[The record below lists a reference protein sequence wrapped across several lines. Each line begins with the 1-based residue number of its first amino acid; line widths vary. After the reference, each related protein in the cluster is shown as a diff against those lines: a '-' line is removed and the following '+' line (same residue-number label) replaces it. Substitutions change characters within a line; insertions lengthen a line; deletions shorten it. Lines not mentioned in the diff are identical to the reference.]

1 MSKTAAVLGTLI
13 ALGVGVA
20 AGFYLPSFLN
30 PPAPPKASAPAAP
43 VTPVAPA
50 APRAMVVEAA
60 IVETVLFPRGLT
72 AVGSLRS
79 EESVVL
85 RSEVVGRIKEI
96 NFKEGSPV
104 AKGQVLFRLDDA
116 VARAELE
123 QVKANLSL
131 SQSQSNRASSL
142 HAEGYVSKQFRDE
155 AANALKVQQ
164 AAVQLAQ
171 ARLDKTVI
179 NAPFDGVVGLR
190 SVSVGDYV
198 SAGQDLAPLE
208 AIRLLKADFR
218 LPELYVSKVQ
228 LGQRIELRFDALPGK
243 TRFGEVY
250 AISPLVD
257 AGGRSILV
265 RALVANQDGLLRP
278 GMFARIQ
285 LLVQEGKALVVP
297 EAAVVSSGQGHL
309 VYRIEDGR
317 AVRTDITIGERR
329 DGLVEVLMGL
339 DDGDQVLVAG
349 LQRVQNNAPVKVTGK
364 PMSAREAASKAGDV
378 PSAGIGGVNPAS
390 AGASAASSPAA
401 APAPMSV
408 TTPTSAP
415 TPVQAGGAAAAKSQP
430 AK

>member
-1 MSKTAAVLGTLI
+1 M
-13 ALGVGVA
+13 A
-20 AGFYLPSFLN
+20 AGLYLPDLLKTPSANKAALPAS
-30 PPAPPKASAPAAP
+30 PPSSLAPAAN
-43 VTPVAPA
+43 
-50 APRAMVVEAA
+50 APRPTVVEASVA
-60 IVETVLFPRGLT
+60 EIVPFPRGLT

-79 EESVVL
+79 EESVML
-85 RSEVVGRIKEI
+85 RSEIVGRIKEI

-104 AKGQVLFRLDDA
+104 AKGQMLFRLDDA

-131 SQSQSNRASSL
+131 SQSQSSRASSL

-155 AANALKVQQ
+155 ASNALKVQQ

-179 NAPFDGVVGLR
+179 TAPFDGVVGLR
-190 SVSVGDYV
+190 TVSVGDYV

-228 LGQRIELRFDALPGK
+228 LGQRIELKFDALPGK
-243 TRFGEVY
+243 TRSGEVY

-265 RALVANQDGLLRP
+265 RALVANEDGLLRP

-309 VYRIEDGR
+309 VYRIEDGK

-329 DGLVEVLMGL
+329 DGLVEVIQGL
-339 DDGDQVLVAG
+339 ENGDQVLVAG
-349 LQRVQNNAPVKVTGK
+349 LQRIQNNAPVKVAGK
-364 PMSAREAASKAGDV
+364 PLTAREAASKAGDV
-378 PSAGIGGVNPAS
+378 PAAGIGGGS
-390 AGASAASSPAA
+390 GASPGATSGAPQAATPAGLSAVSSP
-401 APAPMSV
+401 
-408 TTPTSAP
+408 SA
-415 TPVQAGGAAAAKSQP
+415 VQP
-430 AK
+430 AR

>member
-1 MSKTAAVLGTLI
+1 M
-13 ALGVGVA
+13 
-20 AGFYLPSFLN
+20 
-30 PPAPPKASAPAAP
+30 
-43 VTPVAPA
+43 
-50 APRAMVVEAA
+50 
-60 IVETVLFPRGLT
+60 
-72 AVGSLRS
+72 
-79 EESVVL
+79 L

-104 AKGQVLFRLDDA
+104 AKGQVLFRLDDS

-179 NAPFDGVVGLR
+179 TAPFEGVVGLR
-190 SVSVGDYV
+190 TVSVGDYV

-228 LGQRIELRFDALPGK
+228 LGQRIELKFDALPGK
-243 TRFGEVY
+243 TRTGEVY

-265 RALVANQDGLLRP
+265 RALVANEDGLLRP

-297 EAAVVSSGQGHL
+297 EASVVSSGQGHL

-329 DGLVEVLMGL
+329 DGVVEVLQGV
-339 DDGDQVLVAG
+339 DNGDQVVVAG
-349 LQRVQNNAPVKVTGK
+349 LQRVQHNAPVKVTGK
-364 PMSAREAASKAGDV
+364 PLSARESAIKAGDV
-378 PSAGIGGVNPAS
+378 P
-390 AGASAASSPAA
+390 
-401 APAPMSV
+401 APGSV
-408 TTPTSAP
+408 TTN
-415 TPVQAGGAAAAKSQP
+415 QP
-430 AK
+430 K

>member
-1 MSKTAAVLGTLI
+1 MAVE
-13 ALGVGVA
+13 
-20 AGFYLPSFLN
+20 S
-30 PPAPPKASAPAAP
+30 
-43 VTPVAPA
+43 
-50 APRAMVVEAA
+50 A
-60 IVETVLFPRGLT
+60 IVETVPFPRGLT

-79 EESVVL
+79 EESVML

-104 AKGQVLFRLDDA
+104 ARGQVLFRLDDS

-179 NAPFDGVVGLR
+179 TAPFEGVVGLR
-190 SVSVGDYV
+190 TVSVGDYV

-243 TRFGEVY
+243 TRTGEVY

-265 RALVANQDGLLRP
+265 RALVANEDGLLRP

-297 EAAVVSSGQGHL
+297 EASVVSSGQGHL

-329 DGLVEVLMGL
+329 DGLVEVLQGVEN
-339 DDGDQVLVAG
+339 GDQVVVAG
-349 LQRVQNNAPVKVTGK
+349 LQRVQHNAPVKVAGK
-364 PMSAREAASKAGDV
+364 PLPARESALKAGAV
-378 PSAGIGGVNPAS
+378 PAPGPAVASPDSNVSSATSP
-390 AGASAASSPAA
+390 GASGSSG
-401 APAPMSV
+401 
-408 TTPTSAP
+408 T
-415 TPVQAGGAAAAKSQP
+415 AGTNQP
-430 AK
+430 K

>member
-20 AGFYLPSFLN
+20 AGLYLPNYLN
-30 PPAPPKASAPAAP
+30 PPANSNAPASSAPAAP
-43 VTPVAPA
+43 ASSAAAP
-50 APRAMVVEAA
+50 PRAMVVESAV
-60 IVETVLFPRGLT
+60 VETVPFPRGLT
-72 AVGSLRS
+72 AIGSLRS
-79 EESVVL
+79 EESVML

-104 AKGQVLFRLDDA
+104 AKGQVLFRLDDS

-179 NAPFDGVVGLR
+179 TAPFEGVVGLR
-190 SVSVGDYV
+190 AVSVGDYV

-228 LGQRIELRFDALPGK
+228 LGQRIELKFDALPGK
-243 TRFGEVY
+243 TRTGEVY

-265 RALVANQDGLLRP
+265 RALVANEDALLRP

-297 EAAVVSSGQGHL
+297 EASVVSSGQGHL

-317 AVRTDITIGERR
+317 AVRTEVTIGERR
-329 DGLVEVLMGL
+329 DGLVEVLQGVEN
-339 DDGDQVLVAG
+339 GDQVVVAG
-349 LQRVQNNAPVKVTGK
+349 LQRVQHNAPVKVTGK
-364 PMSAREAASKAGDV
+364 PLPARESALKAGAV
-378 PSAGIGGVNPAS
+378 PAPGPAV
-390 AGASAASSPAA
+390 ASPDSNASSATSPGAPGSSGVAA
-401 APAPMSV
+401 
-408 TTPTSAP
+408 TN
-415 TPVQAGGAAAAKSQP
+415 QP
-430 AK
+430 K

>member
-1 MSKTAAVLGTLI
+1 MSKTAAVFGTLI
-13 ALGVGVA
+13 ALGIGVV
-20 AGFYLPSFLN
+20 AGLYLPDFLN
-30 PPAPPKASAPAAP
+30 ASSPNKSATPSAP
-43 VTPVAPA
+43 VTPVTPA
-50 APRAMVVEAA
+50 SGPPRAMVVEAA
-60 IVETVLFPRGLT
+60 VAETVSFPRGLT

-79 EESVVL
+79 EESVML

-96 NFKEGSPV
+96 NFKEGTPV
-104 AKGQVLFRLDDA
+104 SKGQVLFRLDDA

-131 SQSQSNRASSL
+131 SQSQSSRASSL

-179 NAPFDGVVGLR
+179 TAPFEGVVGLR
-190 SVSVGDYV
+190 TVSVGDYV

-228 LGQRIELRFDALPGK
+228 LGQRIELKFDALPGK
-243 TRFGEVY
+243 TRGGEVY

-309 VYRIEDGR
+309 VYRIEDGK

-329 DGLVEVLMGL
+329 DGLVEVMQGL
-339 DDGDQVLVAG
+339 ENGDQVLVAG
-349 LQRVQNNAPVKVTGK
+349 LQRVQHNAPVKLAGK
-364 PMSAREAASKAGDV
+364 PLTAREAASKAGEV
-378 PSAGIGGVNPAS
+378 PESGMGG
-390 AGASAASSPAA
+390 AASSGGKTGAPQIAPPVPAA
-401 APAPMSV
+401 SSSA
-408 TTPTSAP
+408 TSQSAR
-415 TPVQAGGAAAAKSQP
+415 
-430 AK
+430 

>member
-20 AGFYLPSFLN
+20 AGLYLPNYLN
-30 PPAPPKASAPAAP
+30 SPVNSNAPATNAPAAP
-43 VTPVAPA
+43 ATPAAA
-50 APRAMVVEAA
+50 APRAMAVEAA
-60 IVETVLFPRGLT
+60 IVETVPFPRGLT

-79 EESVVL
+79 EESVML

-104 AKGQVLFRLDDA
+104 AKGQVLFRLDDS

-179 NAPFDGVVGLR
+179 TAPFEGVVGLR
-190 SVSVGDYV
+190 AVSVGDYV

-228 LGQRIELRFDALPGK
+228 LGQRIELKFDALPGK
-243 TRFGEVY
+243 TRTGEVY

-265 RALVANQDGLLRP
+265 RALVANEDALLRP

-317 AVRTDITIGERR
+317 AVRADINIGERR
-329 DGLVEVLMGL
+329 DGLVEVLQGVEN
-339 DDGDQVLVAG
+339 GDQVVVAG
-349 LQRVQNNAPVKVTGK
+349 LQRVQHNAPVKVAGK
-364 PMSAREAASKAGDV
+364 PLPARESALKAGDV
-378 PSAGIGGVNPAS
+378 PAP
-390 AGASAASSPAA
+390 GAVS
-401 APAPMSV
+401 
-408 TTPTSAP
+408 TN
-415 TPVQAGGAAAAKSQP
+415 QP
-430 AK
+430 K

>member
-1 MSKTAAVLGTLI
+1 MLI
-13 ALGVGVA
+13 TVVALGVGVV
-20 AGFYLPSFLN
+20 AGLYLPGYLN
-30 PPAPPKASAPAAP
+30 PPTTPSQASAPAAP
-43 VTPVAPA
+43 ITPVNPTATP
-50 APRAMVVEAA
+50 PRAMVVEAA
-60 IVETVLFPRGLT
+60 IAETVPFARGLT

-79 EESVVL
+79 EESVML

-96 NFKEGSPV
+96 NFKEGAPV

-190 SVSVGDYV
+190 TVSVGDYV

-243 TRFGEVY
+243 TRSGEVY

-297 EAAVVSSGQGHL
+297 EAAIVSSGQGHL

-317 AVRTDITIGERR
+317 AVRTEITIGERR
-329 DGLVEVLMGL
+329 DGLVEVLQGL
-339 DDGDQVLVAG
+339 SAGDQVLIAG
-349 LQRVQNNAPVKVTGK
+349 LQRVQNNAPVKVIGK
-364 PMSAREAASKAGDV
+364 PLTAREVATKAGDV
-378 PSAGIGGVNPAS
+378 SA
-390 AGASAASSPAA
+390 
-401 APAPMSV
+401 
-408 TTPTSAP
+408 
-415 TPVQAGGAAAAKSQP
+415 K
-430 AK
+430 

>member
-1 MSKTAAVLGTLI
+1 M
-13 ALGVGVA
+13 
-20 AGFYLPSFLN
+20 
-30 PPAPPKASAPAAP
+30 
-43 VTPVAPA
+43 
-50 APRAMVVEAA
+50 MVEASVA
-60 IVETVLFPRGLT
+60 EIVSFPRGLT

-79 EESVVL
+79 EESVML

-131 SQSQSNRASSL
+131 SQSQSSRASSL

-179 NAPFDGVVGLR
+179 TAPFEGVVGLR
-190 SVSVGDYV
+190 TVSVGDYV

-243 TRFGEVY
+243 TRSGEVY

-309 VYRIEDGR
+309 VYRIENGR
-317 AVRTDITIGERR
+317 AARTDITIGERR
-329 DGLVEVLMGL
+329 DGLVEVLQGL
-339 DDGDQVLVAG
+339 ENGDQVLVAG
-349 LQRVQNNAPVKVTGK
+349 LQRVQHNAPVKVAGK
-364 PMSAREAASKAGDV
+364 PLTASEAASKAGDV
-378 PSAGIGGVNPAS
+378 PAAGIGG
-390 AGASAASSPAA
+390 GTEASS
-401 APAPMSV
+401 
-408 TTPTSAP
+408 
-415 TPVQAGGAAAAKSQP
+415 GGATGMPQAATP
-430 AK
+430 AGSPAVSTSGATQTAR

>member
-1 MSKTAAVLGTLI
+1 MGTLV

-20 AGFYLPSFLN
+20 AGLYLPGYLN
-30 PPAPPKASAPAAP
+30 PPSPPKAAAPAAP
-43 VTPVAPA
+43 LTPVAPS

-104 AKGQVLFRLDDA
+104 SKGQVLFRLDDA

-155 AANALKVQQ
+155 AANSLKVQQ

-179 NAPFDGVVGLR
+179 SAPFDGVVGLR

-228 LGQRIELRFDALPGK
+228 LGQRIELLPGK

-309 VYRIEDGR
+309 VYRIEEGR

-364 PMSAREAASKAGDV
+364 PMSAREAAAKAGDV

-390 AGASAASSPAA
+390 AGASAASPPAA
-401 APAPMSV
+401 ATTPMSV

-415 TPVQAGGAAAAKSQP
+415 TPAQAGGAAAAKSQP